1 MLRVLINHSFQ
12 DCVLCDGKTMNVCH
26 LLLPSGRP
34 CQHDR
39 QKPSMVEGVVHT
51 FCIRW
56 CSPTVCNQSAKSKP
70 QTDSQ
75 DEGWFSSVGLHYAEA
90 AALGVLPK
98 QQNSLYK
105 ATISS

>member
-1 MLRVLINHSFQ
+1 MKEVDANIEEEGGEVKSFKRVLRVLINHSFQ

-51 FCIRW
+51 FCIRR

-70 QTDSQ
+70 QADSQ
-75 DEGWFSSVGLHYAEA
+75 NEG
-90 AALGVLPK
+90 
-98 QQNSLYK
+98 
-105 ATISS
+105 

>member
-1 MLRVLINHSFQ
+1 MKEVDANIEEEGGEVRVLRGCLGFLSINSFQ

-56 CSPTVCNQSAKSKP
+56 CSPTVCNQSTKSKP
-70 QTDSQ
+70 QANSQ
-75 DEGWFSSVGLHYAEA
+75 DEG
-90 AALGVLPK
+90 
-98 QQNSLYK
+98 
-105 ATISS
+105 

>member
-39 QKPSMVEGVVHT
+39 QKPSMVEGVVRT
-51 FCIRW
+51 FCIRR

-70 QTDSQ
+70 QADSQ
-75 DEGWFSSVGLHYAEA
+75 DEG
-90 AALGVLPK
+90 
-98 QQNSLYK
+98 
-105 ATISS
+105 